1 MMDIGGAVAQGITG
15 YIQGQN
21 LALDRQKKQQALTMA
36 QEQYKQYKQQGPIK
50 QSILEQ
56 QLEQTQMATKQLKDQ
71 LTKQDMWQAFDRG
84 TDEDINMF
92 LKTHGAQE
100 LFPGVQSIKP
110 IDNKNLLYQ
119 TEGMTEPRIATMIVQ
134 GPDGKPIPGRL
145 EKDTNFNLIF
155 IEKKKFTPL
164 EKLLLKKTIK
174 LIVEY
179 GALGAK
185 IALKPSEIS
194 NKNLPSY
201 SKRNHLDYGIITYQ
215 DGYKIDKTED
225 VVLKKPSD
233 KENQLDWPN
242 LKYFW
247 FIPGDYLN
255 REQINQLVNRNNKGW
270 YQNPDKFQVFLGGC
284 IKREKCCPEG
294 IERMSKKIFSFHG
307 EDSGNPV
314 KTKRCFGYV
323 RSQEELETI
332 EDELRDILG
341 KDIHIL
347 MWEDIKDVL

>member
-1 MMDIGGAVAQGITG
+1 MEFKLKTLTPIWTGGVEGKCDRLHETGIIGSLRWWYEALVRGLGG
-15 YIQGQN
+15 YACDPTSDERCQLNQEKFHKAIKRGKTVQE
-21 LALDRQKKQQALTMA
+21 ALDEQICPACQLFGCTGWGRKFIFRIQA
-36 QEQYKQYKQQGPIK
+36 
-50 QSILEQ
+50 
-56 QLEQTQMATKQLKDQ
+56 
-71 LTKQDMWQAFDRG
+71 
-84 TDEDINMF
+84 
-92 LKTHGAQE
+92 
-100 LFPGVQSIKP
+100 
-110 IDNKNLLYQ
+110 
-119 TEGMTEPRIATMIVQ
+119 
-134 GPDGKPIPGRL
+134 PDGKPIPGRL

-247 FIPGDYLN
+247 FIPRDYLN

-284 IKREKCCPEG
+284 IRREKCCPEG

-307 EDSGNPV
+307 KGSNDPQ
-314 KTKRCFGYV
+314 KTRRCFGYV
-323 RSQEELETI
+323 RNSEELEEIKQLIWAQLKKKI
-332 EDELRDILG
+332 EILT
-341 KDIHIL
+341 
-347 MWEDIKDVL
+347 WENIKNVL

>member
-1 MMDIGGAVAQGITG
+1 MEF
-15 YIQGQN
+15 
-21 LALDRQKKQQALTMA
+21 K
-36 QEQYKQYKQQGPIK
+36 
-50 QSILEQ
+50 
-56 QLEQTQMATKQLKDQ
+56 
-71 LTKQDMWQAFDRG
+71 
-84 TDEDINMF
+84 
-92 LKTHGAQE
+92 LKTLTPIWTGGVEGKCDRLHETGIIGSLRWWYEALVRGLGGYACDPTSERKDERCELNQE
-100 LFPGVQSIKP
+100 KFHKAIKDGKNIQEALNEQICPVCQLFGCTGWGRKFIF
-110 IDNKNLLYQ
+110 
-119 TEGMTEPRIATMIVQ
+119 RIQA
-134 GPDGKPIPGRL
+134 PDGKPIPGRL
-145 EKDTNFNLIF
+145 EKDTKFNLIF

-185 IALKPSEIS
+185 IALKPSENT
-194 NKNLPSY
+194 NKNLLTY
-201 SKRNHLDYGIITYQ
+201 RKKDHLDYGIITYQ

-225 VVLKKPSD
+225 IVLEKPPDKK
-233 KENQLDWPN
+233 NQLDWPN

-270 YQNPDKFQVFLGGC
+270 YQNPDRFQVFLGGC

>member
-1 MMDIGGAVAQGITG
+1 MEF
-15 YIQGQN
+15 
-21 LALDRQKKQQALTMA
+21 K
-36 QEQYKQYKQQGPIK
+36 
-50 QSILEQ
+50 
-56 QLEQTQMATKQLKDQ
+56 
-71 LTKQDMWQAFDRG
+71 
-84 TDEDINMF
+84 
-92 LKTHGAQE
+92 LKTLTPIWTGGVEGKCDRLHETGIIGSLRWWYEALVRGLGGYACDPTSDERCQLNQE
-100 LFPGVQSIKP
+100 KFYEAIKRGKTVQEALNEQICPACQLFGCTGWGRKFIF
-110 IDNKNLLYQ
+110 
-119 TEGMTEPRIATMIVQ
+119 RIQA
-134 GPDGKPIPGRL
+134 PDGKPIPGRL

-225 VVLKKPSD
+225 IVLKKPSD

-247 FIPGDYLN
+247 FIPGAYLN
-255 REQINQLVNRNNKGW
+255 RLQINQLVNRDNKGY
-270 YQNPDKFQVFLGGC
+270 YQRPSKFQISLGGC
-284 IKREKCCPEG
+284 IKEEKCCPEE

-307 EDSGNPV
+307 EGSNDPQ
-314 KTKRCFGYV
+314 KTRRCFGYV
-323 RSQEELETI
+323 RNSEELEEI
-332 EDELRDILG
+332 KQLIWAQLG
-341 KDIHIL
+341 KKIEIL
-347 MWEDIKDVL
+347 TWENIKNVL